1 MPSAVL
7 GTSVG
12 KRLPCRQ
19 VQPASGHQKLSQ
31 KVQLSIGTFAK
42 WRSQEQSRP
51 PRGHR
56 TEPRLRTVTL
66 LAEVRQAHLLQQGG
80 ARAVPDFR
88 TRPGQ
93 PLARKLPRPERDGRP
108 YGDAFGRRTHHQ
120 HFSIAF
126 GFPSNSLFH
135 SSSSQGMGTPSR
147 VKKSAPHLSAT
158 ATSGR
163 SSPRSIT

>member
-108 YGDAFGRRTHHQ
+108 YGDAFGRQTIT
-120 HFSIAF
+120 ST
-126 GFPSNSLFH
+126 SLPTLGSPPICCFILPRR
-135 SSSSQGMGTPSR
+135 MGWAR
-147 VKKSAPHLSAT
+147 RA
-158 ATSGR
+158 G
-163 SSPRSIT
+163 